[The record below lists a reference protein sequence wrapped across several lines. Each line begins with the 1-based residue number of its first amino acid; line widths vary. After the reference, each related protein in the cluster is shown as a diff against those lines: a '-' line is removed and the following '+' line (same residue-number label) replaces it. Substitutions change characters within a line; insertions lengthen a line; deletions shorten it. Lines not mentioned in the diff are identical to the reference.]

1 MWNQAVKTG
10 ISTIALL
17 ALHGCTT
24 LSGTGP
30 YTNPI
35 AASHIPDADPM
46 LDHYIAWVPRDRAQT
61 ATVAEAITHISL
73 VNAREKTAK
82 QLCSG
87 DWVMNGEVTEN
98 LGPLPTSAPASAG
111 GYPAWY
117 YRISHR
123 PGLHGCQTTD
133 ARKLYH
139 TLQENLPDW
148 MDIKAARTTTLSL
161 LE

>member
-1 MWNQAVKTG
+1 
-10 ISTIALL
+10 
-17 ALHGCTT
+17 
-24 LSGTGP
+24 
-30 YTNPI
+30 
-35 AASHIPDADPM
+35 M

-61 ATVAEAITHISL
+61 ATVAEAMAHISL
-73 VNAREKTAK
+73 VNAREQTAR

-87 DWVMNGEVTEN
+87 EWVINGEVTDN
-98 LGPLPTSAPASAG
+98 IGPLPARAPESAG

-123 PGLHGCQTTD
+123 PGMHGCQNTD

-139 TLQENLPDW
+139 TLRENLPEW
-148 MDIKAARTTTLSL
+148 MDIKTASTTTLSL